1 MVVFKNCTL
10 LAKASKTLGE
20 KIEKGILVIKWNR
33 KNVGIV
39 ILIFHKIDIKS
50 KLEEIKKII

>member
-10 LAKASKTLGE
+10 LAKTSKTWGE
-20 KIEKGILVIKWNR
+20 KVEKGILVIKWNR
-33 KNVGIV
+33 KNVAIV